1 MSKSLKEK
9 HVEMM
14 NDPEYAREFAL
25 QEDEFQIARVLLRAR
40 LRAGM
45 TQKDVAACMG
55 TTQSVVTRMESGR
68 PLPSL
73 SSIGE
78 ERTKACHCETCEA
91 GRSNLPA
98 RVNLVR

>member
-9 HVEMM
+9 HLEMM
-14 NDPEYAREFAL
+14 SDPEYAREFAL

-45 TQKDVAACMG
+45 TQKEVAERMG
-55 TTQSVVTRMESGR
+55 TTQSVVARMESGK

-73 SSIGE
+73 SSIN
-78 ERTKACHCETCEA
+78 RY
-91 GRSNLPA
+91 A
-98 RVNLVR
+98 RAVGSDVKITLESRVQPCPF